1 MEIVISNDKITIAN
15 FRTADMFLNKNILL
29 FLLTL
34 ALVGCGLFGPT
45 YKKPDTN
52 APASWNSR
60 DYLSK
65 SSNTNLPELAWWTK
79 FNDPQL
85 SYLIES
91 ALQNNNNIQIAV
103 GNVKAAAGQLKQV
116 EYSWIP
122 NISAIAGYT
131 NATANLMNPGY
142 GVGLLPSYSLNVFQL
157 INSTKYA
164 KANLAAVKA
173 AKDAMRLMVITQ
185 TSGGYFAYLGQDY
198 LLTLQK
204 QLVSDLADLLRLS
217 KIEYTKGLISLYT
230 LQSYEQQYEK
240 AVAEI
245 PIIQNNVVKAQNALR
260 LLMNQNPGEIKR
272 GIAFMNI
279 KSDSIIPVNLPSKVL
294 LNRPDVQ
301 QSEQQLIAAN
311 ANVGVATSTFFP
323 TVSLTDAAGFASPQ
337 LNQLFTNGNEF
348 WNSQIAVS
356 MPILSFSTYG
366 QIEQAKGGYYAAY
379 YNYIQTVRSAFAAV
393 DNDLSAHDKFI
404 RSLKTQFKNYDSS
417 KIAYDL
423 AKISYEKGL
432 YSYPTLLSNK
442 VTMDNASILV
452 TQSKIAQLNTI
463 VQLYQDLA
471 GGYMVGE
478 SAAK

>member
-1 MEIVISNDKITIAN
+1 ML
-15 FRTADMFLNKNILL
+15 RNKNALLILL
-29 FLLTL
+29 IMF
-34 ALVGCGLFGPT
+34 LVGCGLLGPT
-45 YKKPDTN
+45 YQQPEAD
-52 APASWNSR
+52 APKAWNSR
-60 DYLSK
+60 DYLSQPGA
-65 SSNTNLPELAWWTK
+65 NTNLPELAWWSK

-85 SYLIES
+85 TYLIES
-91 ALQNNNNIQIAV
+91 ALQNNNNIQVAV
-103 GNVKAAAGQLKQV
+103 GNVKAAAGQLKQI

-131 NATANLMNPGY
+131 NTAFDLINPGY
-142 GVGLLPSYSLNVFQL
+142 GAGFLPSYSLNIFQL
-157 INSTKYA
+157 INSTKFA

-173 AKDAMRLMVITQ
+173 AKDAVRLTVISQ

-204 QLVSDLADLLRLS
+204 ELVADLADLLRLS
-217 KIEYTKGLISLYT
+217 KIQYEKGLISLYT

-240 AVAEI
+240 AAVQV
-245 PIIQNNVVKAQNALR
+245 PILQNNVVNAQNTLR
-260 LLMNQNPGEIKR
+260 LLLNQNPGEIKR
-272 GIAFMNI
+272 GMPFMAVKTDNI
-279 KSDSIIPVNLPSKVL
+279 VPVNLPSRVL
-294 LNRPDVQ
+294 RNRPDVQ

-323 TVSLTDAAGFASPQ
+323 TVSLTGAAGYASPQ
-337 LNQLFTNGNEF
+337 LQQLFTSGNGF
-348 WNSQIAVS
+348 WNNQIAAT

-366 QIEQAKGGYYAAY
+366 QIQQAKGAYYAAY
-379 YNYIQTVRSAFAAV
+379 YSYIQTVRSAFAAV
-393 DNDLSAHDKFI
+393 DNDLSAHDKFAK
-404 RSLKTQFKNYDSS
+404 SLATQFKNYDSS
-417 KIAYDL
+417 KVAYDL

-432 YSYPTLLSNK
+432 YSYPTLLTNK
-442 VTMDNASILV
+442 VNMDNAAILV

>member
-1 MEIVISNDKITIAN
+1 MLLKKNVILITSAV
-15 FRTADMFLNKNILL
+15 
-29 FLLTL
+29 

-45 YKKPDTN
+45 YQKPN
-52 APASWNSR
+52 VEAPKAWNSR
-60 DYLSK
+60 DYLAGQ
-65 SSNTNLPELAWWTK
+65 SSDANLPVLAWWNK
-79 FNDPQL
+79 FNDAQL

-91 ALQNNNNIQIAV
+91 ALQNNNNIQVAV

-122 NISAIAGYT
+122 NVSAIAGYT

-142 GVGLLPSYSLNVFQL
+142 GVGLLPSYSLNIFQL

-173 AKDAMRLMVITQ
+173 AKDAVRLMVISQ
-185 TSGGYFAYLGQDY
+185 TSGGYFTYLGQDY

-204 QLVSDLADLLRLS
+204 QLVADLADLLRLS
-217 KIEYTKGLISLYT
+217 KLQYEKGLISLYT
-230 LQSYEQQYEK
+230 LQSYEQQYEN
-240 AVAEI
+240 AQAQV
-245 PIIQNNVVKAQNALR
+245 PLLQNNIVKAQNTLR
-260 LLMNQNPGEIKR
+260 LLLNQNPGEIKR
-272 GIAFMNI
+272 GMPFMDV
-279 KSDSIIPVNLPSKVL
+279 KTDSIVPANLPSKVL
-294 LNRPDVQ
+294 QNRPDVQ

-311 ANVGVATSTFFP
+311 ANIGVATSTFFP
-323 TVSLTDAAGFASPQ
+323 TLSMTDAAGYASPQ
-337 LNQLFTNGNEF
+337 LAQLFTPGNEF
-348 WNSQIAVS
+348 WNNQIAAT

-393 DNDLSAHDKFI
+393 DNDLSAHDKFSK
-404 RSLKTQFKNYDSS
+404 SLTTQFKNFDST
-417 KIAYDL
+417 KVAYDL
-423 AKISYEKGL
+423 AKVSYEKGL
-432 YSYPTLLSNK
+432 YSYPTLLSNR
-442 VTMDNASILV
+442 VVMDNAAILV
-452 TQSKIAQLNTI
+452 AQSKVAQLNTI

>member
-1 MEIVISNDKITIAN
+1 ML
-15 FRTADMFLNKNILL
+15 RNKNSLLVILAV
-29 FLLTL
+29 
-34 ALVGCGLFGPT
+34 ALVGCGLFGPN
-45 YKKPDTN
+45 YQ
-52 APASWNSR
+52 APELDALKAWNSR
-60 DYLSK
+60 DYLSQQGA
-65 SSNTNLPELAWWTK
+65 NTNLPELAWWDK

-91 ALQNNNNIQIAV
+91 ALQNNNNIQVAE
-103 GNVKAAAGQLKQV
+103 GNVKAAAGQLKQI

-142 GVGLLPSYSLNVFQL
+142 GVGLLPSYSLNIFQL
-157 INSTKYA
+157 INSTKFA

-173 AKDAMRLMVITQ
+173 AKDGMRLMVITQ

-204 QLVSDLADLLRLS
+204 QLVADLADLLRLS
-217 KIEYTKGLISLYT
+217 KIQYKKGLISLYT

-240 AVAEI
+240 ASVQI
-245 PIIQNNVVKAQNALR
+245 PILQNNVVNAQNTLR
-260 LLMNQNPGEIKR
+260 LLLNQNPGEIKR
-272 GIAFMNI
+272 GLPFMVV
-279 KSDSIIPVNLPSKVL
+279 KSDNIIPVNLPSRVL
-294 LNRPDVQ
+294 RSRPDVQ

-323 TVSLTDAAGFASPQ
+323 TVSLTDAAGYASPQ
-337 LNQLFTNGNEF
+337 LAQLFTPGNEF
-348 WNSQIAVS
+348 WNNQIAAT

-366 QIEQAKGGYYAAY
+366 QIQQAKGGYYAAY
-379 YNYIQTVRSAFAAV
+379 YSYIQTVRSAFASV
-393 DNDLSAHDKFI
+393 DNDLSAHDKFAK
-404 RSLKTQFKNYDSS
+404 SLAAQFKNYDSA

-432 YSYPTLLSNK
+432 YSYPTLLTNK
-442 VTMDNASILV
+442 VTMDNAAILV

-478 SAAK
+478 SSAK